1 MTQTRG
7 PARIPT
13 GREDGEDLSLG
24 LDGTLRKTTELVSD
38 ERATEVSR
46 LLERWRERSFLT
58 LVVGEFKRG
67 KSTFLNAL
75 VGEELLPMGVQ
86 PVTTAATRVR
96 SGSARRA
103 FVRYQ
108 DGAEREIALAE
119 VRDFVDEARNP
130 GNRLGV
136 ARVDIELPVDLPPG
150 ATLVDVPG
158 LGSVHRHNTESALA
172 ALPEADAALV
182 VASVDPP
189 IGEAELRLL
198 RAVREHAARLDVV
211 LNKVDYL
218 DGDGRAV
225 AEDFT
230 RRTLAHE
237 GFADVAVWPVS
248 ARDGL
253 RARLSHDDV
262 GWRHSGMEAL
272 SASLAR
278 LLRGER
284 TAVLARSLAKK
295 AGRLVDQE
303 RALVEMRIAATE
315 RSSRELAQIVEAFRS
330 RRATAERDSDE
341 ARLVFRRRF
350 DAIFDGLPARAAEAW
365 RAPRS
370 AFESRVGAV
379 LGQDRSR
386 PEGATR
392 QALRA
397 AAREAVDGFLSGFVP
412 AETRHLATACA
423 ELSGEVGHAAA
434 DRARTVWRLAADL
447 VPFEPP
453 EVEPPP
459 APPAPRPEGLQLG
472 TQRLLLD
479 DLEDAVAR
487 LLPRRLALRRLAAQA
502 REEAEALYGQA
513 VEQSRDTFRRAY
525 EEHFGRVLSGYDR
538 VARQTALAVE
548 AVLAEAERRARAPAE
563 GGAMGAQADRLRRV
577 SLVELLGSLRRI
589 GAAAA
594 EGDVVR
600 QERE

>member
-1 MTQTRG
+1 MKQKSG
-7 PARIPT
+7 PARVQSSP
-13 GREDGEDLSLG
+13 EDDDVSWLALEGALRKAVDLLSGERSLG
-24 LDGTLRKTTELVSD
+24 VSD
-38 ERATEVSR
+38 
-46 LLERWRERSFLT
+46 LLERWRERRFVT

-67 KSTFLNAL
+67 KSTLLNAL

-103 FVRYQ
+103 FVQYQ
-108 DGAEREIALAE
+108 DGAEREIVLAE

-182 VASVDPP
+182 IASVDPP

-211 LNKVDYL
+211 LNKIDYL
-218 DGDGRAV
+218 DADGRGG
-225 AEDFT
+225 AERFT
-230 RRTLAHE
+230 RQTLDRE
-237 GFADVAVWPVS
+237 GFPDVAVWLVS

-253 RARLSHDDV
+253 RARLESDHV
-262 GWRHSGMEAL
+262 GWRRSGMEAL
-272 SASLAR
+272 SAGLGR
-278 LLRGER
+278 FLRHER
-284 TAVLARSLAKK
+284 GALLARSLAKK
-295 AGRLVDQE
+295 AARLVEQE
-303 RALVEMRIAATE
+303 RALVEIRIATAE
-315 RSSRELAQIVEAFRS
+315 RSSRELGEIV
-330 RRATAERDSDE
+330 ATFGRLCAAADRDSDE

-365 RAPRS
+365 KSPRAAFEAQVRATVAESRRRSRS
-370 AFESRVGAV
+370 ATRHA
-379 LGQDRSR
+379 LG
-386 PEGATR
+386 
-392 QALRA
+392 A
-397 AAREAVDGFLSGFVP
+397 AAREAVDHFVAGFIP
-412 AETRHLATACA
+412 AEAASLTTACDQ
-423 ELSGEVGHAAA
+423 LCVEVSKAAA
-434 DRARTVWRLAADL
+434 DRVRTVWRLASDL

-459 APPAPRPEGLQLG
+459 TPEAPRPEGLQLG

-525 EEHFGRVLSGYDR
+525 EEHFGEVLSGYDR

-548 AVLAEAERRARAPAE
+548 ATLTEAERRARSLEERRVAAE
-563 GGAMGAQADRLRRV
+563 GDQRTRIA
-577 SLVELLGSLRRI
+577 LVELRDSLRRI
-589 GAAAA
+589 GSAGP
-594 EGDVVR
+594 EGDTAG
-600 QERE
+600 QGMA